1 MGTSDWG
8 TPVSFSTKTSY
19 SNINEQAKLL
29 ASNGVAG
36 DRLGY
41 SIAIDSSGDTVIVG
55 AYAADPLGYLQAGA
69 VYVFVRVT
77 GTWSQQAILIANDKA
92 NNDYF
97 GYSVG
102 ISNDGNRAIIGAS
115 QDDSNKGAAYIFTRS
130 GTTWSQEYKIVDAN
144 GASNFY
150 FGCAV
155 AMSGNGDRVVIGA
168 YADNLGGTSS
178 GAAAIYNRSVTST
191 WSLASKVQA
200 SDAAPSDLF
209 GIAVSISRDGS
220 TVLVGAYLDDD
231 KGTSSGSAYVFT
243 EISTIWIQQ
252 AKLVPADGAAS
263 DNFGRSLCLSG
274 DGNIAVISSFLD
286 DTAFTDAGS
295 AYIFKRNPDTSWVQY
310 AKITPSDPVLEHWLG
325 GCVYINENATMVAL
339 SANGDD
345 TKGTNAGAVYIFT
358 DQAGVWTQYAKITA
372 SDTATVDYFGYSL
385 AINSNGTAIAV
396 GTVYDDDKGTNAGA
410 AYIFS

>member
-8 TPVSFSTKTSY
+8 APVSFSTKISY
-19 SNINEQAKLL
+19 SNVNEQAKLL

-41 SIAIDSSGDTVIVG
+41 SIAIDSSGNTVIVG

-69 VYVFVRVT
+69 AYVFVRVA
-77 GTWSQQAILIANDKA
+77 GAWSQQAILIADDKA

-97 GYSVG
+97 GYSVA

-115 QDDSNKGAAYIFTRS
+115 QDDSNRGAAYIFTRS

-178 GAAAIYNRSVTST
+178 GAAAIYNRSVIGT
-191 WSLASKVQA
+191 WSLASKIQA

-209 GIAVSISRDGS
+209 GICVSISRDGS

-231 KGTSSGSAYVFT
+231 QGTSSGSAYVFT
-243 EISTIWIQQ
+243 EFNNNWTQQ
-252 AKLVPADGAAS
+252 AKLLPNDGNVS
-263 DNFGRSLCLSG
+263 DNFGRSLSLSG
-274 DGNIAVISSFLD
+274 NGNIAVISSFLD
-286 DTAFTDAGS
+286 DTSFSDAGS
-295 AYIFKRNPDTSWVQY
+295 AYIFTRSGTTWSQY
-310 AKITPSDPVLEHWLG
+310 TKITPADPVLEHWFG
-325 GCVYINENATMVAL
+325 GCVYINENGTMVAL

-345 TKGTNAGAVYIFT
+345 SKGTNAGAVYIFT
-358 DQAGVWTQYAKITA
+358 NQGGVWTQFAKVTA

-385 AINSNGTAIAV
+385 AINTNGTTIAV

-410 AYIFS
+410 AYIFA

>member
-8 TPVSFSTKTSY
+8 TPVSFSTKISY
-19 SNINEQAKLL
+19 SNVNEQAKLL

-41 SIAIDSSGDTVIVG
+41 SIAIDSSGNTVIVG

-69 VYVFVRVT
+69 AYVFVRVA
-77 GTWSQQAILIANDKA
+77 GAWSQQAILIANDKA

-97 GYSVG
+97 GYSVA

-155 AMSGNGDRVVIGA
+155 SMSGNGERVVIGA

-178 GAAAIYNRSVTST
+178 GAAAIYNRSVIGT
-191 WSLASKVQA
+191 WSLASKIQA

-209 GIAVSISRDGS
+209 GISVSISRDGS
-220 TVLVGAYLDDD
+220 TVLIGAYLDDD
-231 KGTSSGSAYVFT
+231 NGTSSGSAYVFT
-243 EISTIWIQQ
+243 EVSNIWIQQ
-252 AKLVPADGAAS
+252 TKLVPSDNLAS
-263 DNFGRSLCLSG
+263 DNFGRSVCLSG
-274 DGNIAVISSFLD
+274 NGNIAVISSFLD
-286 DTAFTDAGS
+286 DTTYSDAGS
-295 AYIFKRNPDTSWVQY
+295 AYIFKRNPDTSWIQY
-310 AKITPSDPVLEHWLG
+310 AKITPNDPVLEHWFG
-325 GCVYINENATMVAL
+325 GCVYINENATMIVL

-345 TKGTNAGAVYIFT
+345 AKGNNAGAVYIFT
-358 DQAGVWTQYAKITA
+358 DQSGVWTQYAKVTA

-385 AINSNGTAIAV
+385 AINSDATTIAI

-410 AYIFS
+410 AYIFA